1 MDPIATSRTELNEQ
15 GLLFDPSW
23 EPALWAEVIGCPLR
37 ARQLPCLSGASVAGP
52 AGAEAEEEAS
62 GTPDGAGQCGWAAPE
77 PAGPAV
83 GGAGP
88 PGGVLPQQ
96 QWQHQLPRYLPLGQP
111 AQAPVLWL
119 HTLALLWGAPQG
131 LPACAGEGLTPSG
144 CAQAGCGSQLRWR
157 EAGRGRLGPGA
168 RGPCIC
174 SGILRLW
181 ESRKSLPCSCFSS
194 CFLEYRLCARGR
206 ARPAEGQQ
214 PFRRECA
221 SHVTRHS
228 FRSHH
233 HRSPAHL

>member
-1 MDPIATSRTELNEQ
+1 MRM
-15 GLLFDPSW
+15 G
-23 EPALWAEVIGCPLR
+23 
-37 ARQLPCLSGASVAGP
+37 GP
-52 AGAEAEEEAS
+52 
-62 GTPDGAGQCGWAAPE
+62 GAGGPGSRRSRPPWWSPTSAAVAAP
-77 PAGPAV
+77 ATKVSA
-83 GGAGP
+83 
-88 PGGVLPQQ
+88 
-96 QWQHQLPRYLPLGQP
+96 LGS
-111 AQAPVLWL
+111 
-119 HTLALLWGAPQG
+119 
-131 LPACAGEGLTPSG
+131 ACAGPCAVASYPGFALGSPSG
-144 CAQAGCGSQLRWR
+144 TFCLPAPARGSPHQGVLRLV
-157 EAGRGRLGPGA
+157 AAPSSGGGRRAEGA

-228 FRSHH
+228 FWSHH

>member
-1 MDPIATSRTELNEQ
+1 MVQANADGRPRSR
-15 GLLFDPSW
+15 
-23 EPALWAEVIGCPLR
+23 R
-37 ARQLPCLSGASVAGP
+37 ARQS
-52 AGAEAEEEAS
+52 EE
-62 GTPDGAGQCGWAAPE
+62 
-77 PAGPAV
+77 
-83 GGAGP
+83 
-88 PGGVLPQQ
+88 
-96 QWQHQLPRYLPLGQP
+96 
-111 AQAPVLWL
+111 QAPLVESYLSSSGSTSYQGICPWVSLRRPLCCGFIPWL
-119 HTLALLWGAPQG
+119 CFGEPLRDF

-228 FRSHH
+228 FWSHH
-233 HRSPAHL
+233 HRSPAHLRL